1 MESNIPESRLNRL
14 WTMYYKVRPYSKE
27 EEAKLEYDGEYDPEL
42 ADRSGAYIAQSE
54 LIKLGLL
61 DPHAEW
67 PAERKDKN
75 D

>member
-1 MESNIPESRLNRL
+1 MESNTSGNEIDLL
-14 WTMYYKVRPYSKE
+14 WKMYYSAEPFSE
-27 EEAKLEYDGEYDPEL
+27 NEMNSLEYDGGFDSNRF
-42 ADRSGAYIAQSE
+42 AAGFAQGK

>member
-1 MESNIPESRLNRL
+1 
-14 WTMYYKVRPYSKE
+14 MYYKARPYSKE
-27 EEAKLEYDGEYDPEL
+27 EDAKLEYDGEYDSNRL
-42 ADRSGAYIAQSE
+42 GAAIAQRE